1 MQLFDRSVESPANV
15 KYYTS
20 VKTNEQIL
28 VNRNKNLSFS
38 IYSLHI
44 LGDSKDTANHTTFPI
59 RIRKIKTQICGNFWV
74 TQYIN
79 IYPICISIEY

>member
-28 VNRNKNLSFS
+28 VNRNENLSFS

-44 LGDSKDTANHTTFPI
+44 LGDSQDTAN
-59 RIRKIKTQICGNFWV
+59 
-74 TQYIN
+74 
-79 IYPICISIEY
+79 IYCKSHNLPNTDTEN